1 MANSM
6 MQKLLS
12 YVGLTDEGFED
23 EEYIETSPRKSPS
36 RSSASSRQRGFEEV
50 DDDGEPEV
58 ERSPRSRLND
68 RIAPVTPLGKLRSNR
83 DPYISGP
90 TLMTSPQ
97 AATVRPIA
105 PEPQPPLVI
114 NVVEFRDSKDVSD
127 AFKSGRSVIVSLMDA
142 PEEPRRR
149 CIDFCSGVAHGL
161 GGKME
166 KISEG
171 VFLMTQASVS
181 DEDRAKMK
189 RRDLI

>member
-23 EEYIETSPRKSPS
+23 DEYIETTPRRQPS
-36 RSSASSRQRGFEEV
+36 RSAAPSRQRGFEEV
-50 DDDGEPEV
+50 EDDFEPEP
-58 ERSPRSRLND
+58 ERPSRTRSNERL
-68 RIAPVTPLGKLRSNR
+68 APVTPLGKLRNSR
-83 DPYISGP
+83 DPYTSGP
-90 TLMTSPQ
+90 TLVPPTQ

-114 NVVEFRDSKDVSD
+114 NVEEFRDSKDVSE
-127 AFKSGRSVIVSLMDA
+127 AFKSGRSVIVSLVDT

-166 KISEG
+166 RISEG
-171 VFLMTQASVS
+171 VFLMTHSTVS

-189 RRDLI
+189 RQDLN

>member
-23 EEYIETSPRKSPS
+23 EEYIETPPRRAPS
-36 RSSASSRQRGFEEV
+36 RSAAPSRGRGV
-50 DDDGEPEV
+50 DDVDDEYEAEV
-58 ERSPRSRLND
+58 ERPVRSRANERL
-68 RIAPVTPLGKLRSNR
+68 APVTPLSKLRSNR
-83 DPYISGP
+83 DPYTSGP
-90 TLMTSPQ
+90 TLVTSPQ

-114 NVVEFRDSKDVSD
+114 NVLAFRDSKEVSD

-171 VFLMTQASVS
+171 VFLMTQSTVS

-189 RRDLI
+189 RRDLN

>member
-1 MANSM
+1 M

-23 EEYIETSPRKSPS
+23 EEYIEPAPRRAPS
-36 RSSASSRQRGFEEV
+36 RSASPSRQRGFEEV
-50 DDDGEPEV
+50 DEEVEPEY
-58 ERSPRSRLND
+58 ERPTRSRGND
-68 RIAPVTPLGKLRSNR
+68 RLAPVTPLGKLRSNR
-83 DPYISGP
+83 DPYTSGP
-90 TLMTSPQ
+90 TLVTPPQ

-114 NVVEFRDSKDVSD
+114 NVEAFRDSKDVSD
-127 AFKSGRSVIVSLMDA
+127 AFKSGRSVILSLVNAQD
-142 PEEPRRR
+142 EHSRR

-189 RRDLI
+189 RRDLS

>member
-23 EEYIETSPRKSPS
+23 EEYIESAPRRSPS
-36 RSSASSRQRGFEEV
+36 RGSASTRQRAFEDV
-50 DDDGEPEV
+50 DDRDDGEF
-58 ERSPRSRLND
+58 ERPSRGRASAPL
-68 RIAPVTPLGKLRSNR
+68 APVTPLGKLRTSR
-83 DPYISGP
+83 DPYTSGP
-90 TLMTSPQ
+90 TLVSPSQ
-97 AATVRPIA
+97 ASTVRPIA

-114 NVVEFRDSKDVSD
+114 NVTVFRDSKDVSD
-127 AFKSGRSVIVSLMDA
+127 AFKSGRSVIVNMA
-142 PEEPRRR
+142 NAQEEHSRR

-166 KISEG
+166 KISDG

-181 DEDRAKMK
+181 DEERAKMK
-189 RRDLI
+189 RRDIN